1 MRHVEIDRDWSCAHV
16 IVVALMAA
24 VACVSSGCEAASD
37 RTYDTVIRGGRII
50 DPETGFDGLVGL
62 TGILLFVSV
71 SAVSAEDDDLRK
83 SAAKRPESGGT
94 DFQAPAG
101 ATLSI
106 FQTHMTDFERFAA
119 AVDANASAIGGAP
132 ALPPTRSRPPAP
144 QTNATDFE
152 RFAASVGVDVST
164 IGEELGRG
172 KPNPSGA
179 EMMAMIFCPVHQR
192 MERRPTASFTPRWAR
207 GLIKPLAS
215 QANHDRSN

>member
-1 MRHVEIDRDWSCAHV
+1 MTLS
-16 IVVALMAA
+16 
-24 VACVSSGCEAASD
+24 
-37 RTYDTVIRGGRII
+37 RI
-50 DPETGFDGLVGL
+50 FGLVGL

-106 FQTHMTDFERFAA
+106 FQTHM
-119 AVDANASAIGGAP
+119 
-132 ALPPTRSRPPAP
+132 
-144 QTNATDFE
+144 TDFE